1 MTDKNKQIADR
12 AGSTLMD
19 KWRMFYRPYF
29 NSDNEY
35 LNFIYSTIKDEQITD
50 ESIRE
55 VAPGI
60 YELKD
65 GRRIYDKEF
74 IPRRMLNTVMRMVS
88 VARDME
94 QIRRGK
100 DVFKIVFLVTCVE
113 TLQKLSG
120 EDSQK
125 KKLLFD
131 FFIGYTSEED
141 KKCIRKH
148 FAHGTQGLYEDED
161 AFEQFVGVLNEYRN
175 CAAHEGEYWDY
186 CFQNGSVLTPL
197 SITVKIDLEN
207 YSSKNK
213 KEHTFETTLSYK
225 TFESIYVHTC
235 INFIRKYTAE
245 QHKET
250 ANADA

>member
-1 MTDKNKQIADR
+1 MTDKLKQIVDR
-12 AGSTLMD
+12 AGSTLTT

-29 NSDNEY
+29 NSDNEC
-35 LNFIYSTIKDEQITD
+35 LNFIYSTIKDEQIKD

-55 VAPGI
+55 VEPGI

-88 VARDME
+88 AARDME
-94 QIRRGK
+94 QIRPGK

-120 EDSQK
+120 EESQK
-125 KKLLFD
+125 KKMLFE
-131 FFIGYTSEED
+131 FFRGYTSEKD
-141 KKCIRKH
+141 KKYIRKH
-148 FAHGTQGLYEDED
+148 FARGTQGLYEDED

-186 CFQNGSVLTPL
+186 CFKNGSGRTPL
-197 SITVKIDLEN
+197 SIIVKINLEN

-213 KEHTFETTLSYK
+213 KEHIFETTLSYK
-225 TFESIYVHTC
+225 KFESIYVHTC